1 MLNLFLHIFKV
12 LVDKLGGK
20 TKIHVATDFKEPLI
34 LHWALS
40 KKAGEWL
47 VRIFKL
53 LTICIVFEKMLDF
66 RIRIFFM

>member
-1 MLNLFLHIFKV
+1 MHKP
-12 LVDKLGGK
+12 GGK
-20 TKIHVATDFKEPLI
+20 TTIHLATDFKEPLI

-53 LTICIVFEKMLDF
+53 LTIYMVLEKMLDF
-66 RIRIFFM
+66 RIKIFFM